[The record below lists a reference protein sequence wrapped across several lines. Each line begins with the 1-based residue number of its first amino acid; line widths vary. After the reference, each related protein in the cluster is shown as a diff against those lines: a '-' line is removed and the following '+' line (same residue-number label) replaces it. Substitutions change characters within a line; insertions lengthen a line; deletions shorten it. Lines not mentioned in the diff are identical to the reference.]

1 MIEFGYS
8 GGKVIM
14 GGANTEPP
22 PWAYVDPAI
31 ELIFFDTFDEFIPV
45 EELRDSPFLI
55 GLLVDGFFILTL
67 ADALK
72 WSCVCGF

>member
-1 MIEFGYS
+1 MIGLGYS
-8 GGKVIM
+8 GGSVMI
-14 GGANTEPP
+14 GGAKMEPP
-22 PWAYVDPAI
+22 PCANVEPAI

-55 GLLVDGFFILTL
+55 GLFVDGFLVLTF

-72 WSCVCGF
+72 